1 MKPLAQGRRAVGAA
15 SEVLGGE
22 QSSETQ
28 AQPLGHTQAL
38 HGTLGQRPLIK
49 ASLGKYRPC
58 GGVKGEV
65 SQLGRRTK
73 VVQAA
78 CIQIAASPSLSP
90 CWAWQETSLLCDS
103 PFSSAKWEKS
113 EYLCHR

>member
-1 MKPLAQGRRAVGAA
+1 MKPLAQGRRAVGAV
-15 SEVLGGE
+15 SEVPGDE

-28 AQPLGHTQAL
+28 AQPPEHMQAL

-49 ASLGKYRPC
+49 ASLGKYWPC

-73 VVQAA
+73 AVQAA
-78 CIQIAASPSLSP
+78 CVQMSASPSLSP
-90 CWAWQETSLLCDS
+90 CRAWQETSLLCDS

-113 EYLCHR
+113 EYLCYR

>member
-1 MKPLAQGRRAVGAA
+1 MKPLAQGRRAVGAV
-15 SEVLGGE
+15 SEVPGDE

-28 AQPLGHTQAL
+28 AQPPEHMQAL

-49 ASLGKYRPC
+49 ASLGKYWPC

-73 VVQAA
+73 AVQAA
-78 CIQIAASPSLSP
+78 CVQMSASPSLSP
-90 CWAWQETSLLCDS
+90 CRAWQETSLLCDS
-103 PFSSAKWEKS
+103 PFSSEK
-113 EYLCHR
+113 